1 MEYLTIENLKF
12 HPDVEHEFII
22 EDDFENNCFPDQRFK
37 SYADT
42 WSFLYEKFPV
52 IYKDDGTQDDR
63 DNDLECFHAINITKY
78 YGLASVRSDQF
89 DPERDKILDNLV
101 FGDEEDAQEYSWDP
115 IIEEY
120 SNHHVVD
127 ISRFIQGETMYVDLN
142 LDALY
147 LEEKEVQNA

>member
-22 EDDFENNCFPDQRFK
+22 EDDFENNCFPDKRFK

-63 DNDLECFHAINITKY
+63 DDDLECFHAINVTKY
-78 YGLASVRSDQF
+78 YALASVRPDQF
-89 DPERDKILDNLV
+89 NPEKHTILDNLV
-101 FGDEEDAQEYSWDP
+101 FGDEEDAQEYIWDP

-120 SNHHVVD
+120 GNYHVVD
-127 ISRFIQGETMYVDLN
+127 ISRSIQHESMYMELP
-142 LDALY
+142 ALY

>member
-1 MEYLTIENLKF
+1 MENLTIENLKF
-12 HPDVEHEFII
+12 HIDVEHEFII

-42 WSFLYEKFPV
+42 WAFLYEKFPV
-52 IYKDDGTQDDR
+52 IYKDDGRQDDR
-63 DNDLECFHAINITKY
+63 DDDLECFHAINVTKY

-89 DPERDKILDNLV
+89 NPEKDKILDNLV

-127 ISRFIQGETMYVDLN
+127 ISHFIQGETMDMDLN

-147 LEEKEVQNA
+147 LEEKEVQNV

>member
-1 MEYLTIENLKF
+1 MVYLTIENLKF

-22 EDDFENNCFPDQRFK
+22 EDDFENNCFPDKRFK

-52 IYKDDGTQDDR
+52 IYKDDGTQDDQEEE
-63 DNDLECFHAINITKY
+63 LECFHAINVTKY
-78 YGLASVRSDQF
+78 YALASVRSDQF
-89 DPERDKILDNLV
+89 NPEKDKILDNLV
-101 FGDEEDAQEYSWDP
+101 FGDDDDAQEYSWDP

-127 ISRFIQGETMYVDLN
+127 ISRFIQGETMYVNLN

>member
-37 SYADT
+37 SYADA
-42 WSFLYEKFPV
+42 WEFLYKKFPV
-52 IYKDDGTQDDR
+52 IYNDDGTQDDR
-63 DNDLECFHAINITKY
+63 DNDLECFHAINVTKY
-78 YGLASVRSDQF
+78 YALASVRSDQF

-101 FGDEEDAQEYSWDP
+101 FGDEEDAEEYSWNP
-115 IIEEY
+115 NLEEY
-120 SNHHVVD
+120 SNHFVVD
-127 ISRFIQGETMYVDLN
+127 ISPFIQGETMYVDLN

-147 LEEKEVQNA
+147 LEEKEVSHA